1 MPLVRP
7 ITVAPA
13 WRVTIDLTIKL
24 VDALPQLLKR
34 ARHPLNARPRLK
46 QRLHD
51 RLTPGLIDILGPL
64 AVHER
69 NIPCTMKDSCSRPR
83 HPLNAYEYLAVPGDY
98 TMACV
103 RTGDSVTCRGGNQ
116 AVVTFPV

>member
-1 MPLVRP
+1 
-7 ITVAPA
+7 
-13 WRVTIDLTIKL
+13 
-24 VDALPQLLKR
+24 
-34 ARHPLNARPRLK
+34 
-46 QRLHD
+46 
-51 RLTPGLIDILGPL
+51 
-64 AVHER
+64 
-69 NIPCTMKDSCSRPR
+69 MKDSCSRPR